1 MKVSFLSFSLFKK
14 ESRKKKKRKKKK
26 RKFVLF
32 SSKWTI
38 TSIGQGKK
46 KPRRRKLSSFHRNSL
61 MFFNK
66 KKPHVLLSIRVCGR
80 LEKST
85 VTLEGTSR
93 KGKLSFFRATRKSF
107 ARPNP
112 TFFEFKKGIA
122 TKEEKKRERIFFYFF
137 LPWIDVSKW

>member
-1 MKVSFLSFSLFKK
+1 M
-14 ESRKKKKRKKKK
+14 
-26 RKFVLF
+26 
-32 SSKWTI
+32 I
-38 TSIGQGKK
+38 TSIGQGRK
-46 KPRRRKLSSFHRNSL
+46 KPRRRKLPSFHRNSL
-61 MFFNK
+61 MFFNKK

-80 LEKST
+80 LEKNT

-122 TKEEKKRERIFFYFF
+122 TKEEKERERENFFYFF
-137 LPWIDVSKW
+137 LPWIDVSYFETINIFERFRSWM